1 MTSWPTNHDA
11 VRSQFLS
18 ASTAFVGLV
27 AQIGDDQ
34 WDRNALGQWSV
45 RDLVGHTGRA
55 MSTVED
61 YLSAAETTDAPGTD
75 DPVLYYRRMV
85 ESVDHAAVAERGRD
99 AGASLGDNPLQR
111 LRALAQR
118 VQSLVGECSDSCVVN
133 TPAGAMTLFGYLPT
147 RTFEL
152 VVHSLD
158 LSSALDLAWPV
169 GMDQPVRGCL
179 HLATDLAVESGRGS
193 ELLLT
198 LTGRAPLRTGFTIL

>member
-1 MTSWPTNHDA
+1 MTTWPVNHDA
-11 VRSQFLS
+11 VRSQFLAAS
-18 ASTAFVGLV
+18 AAFVGLV

-34 WDRNALGQWSV
+34 WDRPALGQWSV

-55 MSTVED
+55 MSTVQQ
-61 YLSAAETTDAPGTD
+61 YLAPSQTTDAPGAD

-85 ESVDHAAVAERGRD
+85 EAVDHAAVAERGRE
-99 AGASLGDNPLQR
+99 AGAGLGDDPRQHIR
-111 LRALAQR
+111 DLAQR
-118 VQSLVGECSDSCVVN
+118 VQDLVGECSDSCVVN
-133 TPAGAMTLFGYLPT
+133 TPAGVMTLFGYLPT

-158 LSSALDLAWPV
+158 LSSALDLLLPV
-169 GMDQPVRGCL
+169 EMDQPVRGSL

>member
-1 MTSWPTNHDA
+1 MTSWPLNHDA
-11 VRSQFLS
+11 VRSQFVS
-18 ASTAFVGLV
+18 ASSAFVGLV
-27 AQIGDDQ
+27 AQIGADQ
-34 WDRNALGQWSV
+34 WDRHALGQWCV
-45 RDLVGHTGRA
+45 RDLVGHTSRA
-55 MSTVED
+55 MSTLEQ
-61 YLSAAETTDAPGTD
+61 YLCAAETTDAPGTD

-99 AGASLGDNPLQR
+99 AGAGLGEDPLPHVR
-111 LRALAQR
+111 DLAQR
-118 VQSLVGECSDSCVVN
+118 VQDLVGQCSDSCVVN
-133 TPAGAMTLFGYLPT
+133 TPAGVMSLFGYLPT

-158 LSSALDLAWPV
+158 LSSALDLPWPV
-169 GMDQPVRGCL
+169 EMDQPVRGCL